1 MDKSLSTFNIVN
13 GICLYETRK
22 KDLHTL
28 LVKESKEVFDYEGDV
43 EMEAGLV
50 KFEYE
55 PSIALNMDYDSSITI
70 VRTIKYMLK
79 HDIMLWDKTQGI
91 SKLFVLTMRFRDD
104 GGFKVVICFNSK
116 EENKGGDYYVS

>member
-1 MDKSLSTFNIVN
+1 M
-13 GICLYETRK
+13 
-22 KDLHTL
+22 HTL

-43 EMEAGLV
+43 EMKADLV

-70 VRTIKYMLK
+70 VRAIKYMLK
-79 HDIMLWDKTQGI
+79 HDIMLWDKIQGI

-104 GGFKVVICFNSK
+104 GGFKVVIYFNSK
-116 EENKGGDYYVS
+116 EDNKGCD

>member
-13 GICLYETRK
+13 GIRLYETIK

-28 LVKESKEVFDYEGDV
+28 LVKESREVFDYEGNIEIEAERV
-43 EMEAGLV
+43 E
-50 KFEYE
+50 FEYD
-55 PSIALNMDYDSSITI
+55 PSIAFNMDYDSSITI

-104 GGFKVVICFNSK
+104 GGFKVVIYFNSK
-116 EENKGGDYYVS
+116 EENKGGN

>member
-13 GICLYETRK
+13 GIRLYETIK

-79 HDIMLWDKTQGI
+79 HDIMLWGKTQGI
-91 SKLFVLTMRFRDD
+91 TKLFVLTMRFRDD
-104 GGFKVVICFNSK
+104 GRFKVVIYFNSK
-116 EENKGGDYYVS
+116 EENKGDE

>member
-13 GICLYETRK
+13 GIRLYETIK
-22 KDLHTL
+22 KDLYTL

-43 EMEAGLV
+43 EMDADWVE
-50 KFEYE
+50 FEYE
-55 PSIALNMDYDSSITI
+55 PSIALNMDYDSSIII
-70 VRTIKYMLK
+70 VRMIKYILK

-104 GGFKVVICFNSK
+104 GGFKVVIYFNSK
-116 EENKGGDYYVS
+116 EENKGGN

>member
-1 MDKSLSTFNIVN
+1 MDKCLSTFNIVN
-13 GICLYETRK
+13 GIRLYETIK
-22 KDLHTL
+22 KDLYTL

-43 EMEAGLV
+43 EMEEERV

-55 PSIALNMDYDSSITI
+55 PSIALNIDYDSSITI
-70 VRTIKYMLK
+70 VRMIKYMLK

-104 GGFKVVICFNSK
+104 GGFKVVIYFNSK
-116 EENKGGDYYVS
+116 EENKGDD

>member
-1 MDKSLSTFNIVN
+1 MNKSLSTFNIVN
-13 GICLYETRK
+13 GIRLYETIK

-43 EMEAGLV
+43 EMEADLV

-104 GGFKVVICFNSK
+104 GGFKVVIYFNSK
-116 EENKGGDYYVS
+116 EENKGGE

>member
-13 GICLYETRK
+13 GIRLYETIK

-28 LVKESKEVFDYEGDV
+28 LVKESREVFDYEGNV
-43 EMEAGLV
+43 EIEAERV
-50 KFEYE
+50 EFEYD
-55 PSIALNMDYDSSITI
+55 PSIAFNLDYDSSITI

-104 GGFKVVICFNSK
+104 GGFKVVIYFNSK
-116 EENKGGDYYVS
+116 EENKGGE

>member
-13 GICLYETRK
+13 GIHLYETIK

-28 LVKESKEVFDYEGDV
+28 LVKESREVFDYEGNV
-43 EMEAGLV
+43 EIEAERV
-50 KFEYE
+50 EFEYD
-55 PSIALNMDYDSSITI
+55 PSIAFNMDYDSSITI

-104 GGFKVVICFNSK
+104 GGFKVVIYFNSK
-116 EENKGGDYYVS
+116 EENKGGN

>member
-13 GICLYETRK
+13 GIRLYETIK
-22 KDLHTL
+22 KDLYTL
-28 LVKESKEVFDYEGDV
+28 LVKESREVFDYEGNV
-43 EMEAGLV
+43 EMESERV
-50 KFEYE
+50 EFEYE
-55 PSIALNMDYDSSITI
+55 PSIAINMDYDSSITI

-104 GGFKVVICFNSK
+104 GGFKVVIYFNSK
-116 EENKGGDYYVS
+116 EENKGGN

>member
-13 GICLYETRK
+13 GIRLYETIK

-28 LVKESKEVFDYEGDV
+28 LVKESREVFDYEGNI
-43 EMEAGLV
+43 EMESERV
-50 KFEYE
+50 EFEYE
-55 PSIALNMDYDSSITI
+55 PSIAINMDYDSSITI

-79 HDIMLWDKTQGI
+79 HDIMLWGKTQGI

-104 GGFKVVICFNSK
+104 GGFKVVIYFNSK
-116 EENKGGDYYVS
+116 EENKGGN

>member
-13 GICLYETRK
+13 GIRLYETIK

-28 LVKESKEVFDYEGDV
+28 LVKESKEVFDYEGNV
-43 EMEAGLV
+43 EIEAERV
-50 KFEYE
+50 EFEYD
-55 PSIALNMDYDSSITI
+55 PSIAFNMDYDSSITI

-104 GGFKVVICFNSK
+104 GGFKVVIYFNSK
-116 EENKGGDYYVS
+116 EENKGDD

>member
-13 GICLYETRK
+13 GIRLYETIK

-28 LVKESKEVFDYEGDV
+28 LVKESKEVFDYDGN
-43 EMEAGLV
+43 V
-50 KFEYE
+50 KIETDRAEFEYE
-55 PSIALNMDYDSSITI
+55 PSIAINMDYDSSITI

-104 GGFKVVICFNSK
+104 GGFKVVIYFNSK
-116 EENKGGDYYVS
+116 EENKGGN

>member
-13 GICLYETRK
+13 GIRLYETIK

-28 LVKESKEVFDYEGDV
+28 LVKESREVFDYEGNV
-43 EMEAGLV
+43 EIEAERV
-50 KFEYE
+50 EFEYD
-55 PSIALNMDYDSSITI
+55 PSIAFNMDYDSSITI

-91 SKLFVLTMRFRDD
+91 TKLFVLTMRFRDD
-104 GGFKVVICFNSK
+104 GGFKVVIYFNSK
-116 EENKGGDYYVS
+116 EENKGGE

>member
-13 GICLYETRK
+13 GIRLYETIK

-28 LVKESKEVFDYEGDV
+28 LVKESREVFDYEGNV
-43 EMEAGLV
+43 EIEAERV
-50 KFEYE
+50 EFEYD
-55 PSIALNMDYDSSITI
+55 PSIAFNMDYDSSITI

-116 EENKGGDYYVS
+116 EENKGDD

>member
-1 MDKSLSTFNIVN
+1 MDKSLNTFNIVN
-13 GICLYETRK
+13 GIRLYETIK

-43 EMEAGLV
+43 EMEADLV

-70 VRTIKYMLK
+70 VRAIKYMLK

-104 GGFKVVICFNSK
+104 GGFKVVIYFNSK
-116 EENKGGDYYVS
+116 EENKGGN

>member
-13 GICLYETRK
+13 GIRLYETIK

-28 LVKESKEVFDYEGDV
+28 LVKESREVFDYEGNV
-43 EMEAGLV
+43 EIEAERV
-50 KFEYE
+50 EFEYD
-55 PSIALNMDYDSSITI
+55 PSIAFNMDYDSSITI

-79 HDIMLWDKTQGI
+79 NDIMLWDKTQGI

-104 GGFKVVICFNSK
+104 GGFKVVIYFNSK
-116 EENKGGDYYVS
+116 EENKGGN

>member
-1 MDKSLSTFNIVN
+1 MDKGLSTCNIVN
-13 GICLYETRK
+13 GIRLYETIK

-28 LVKESKEVFDYEGDV
+28 LVKESREIFDYEGNV
-43 EMEAGLV
+43 EIEAERV
-50 KFEYE
+50 EFEYD
-55 PSIALNMDYDSSITI
+55 PSIAFNMDYDSSITI

-104 GGFKVVICFNSK
+104 GGFKVVIYFNSK
-116 EENKGGDYYVS
+116 EENKGGN

>member
-13 GICLYETRK
+13 GIRLYETIK

-55 PSIALNMDYDSSITI
+55 PSIAINMDYDSSITI
-70 VRTIKYMLK
+70 VKTIKYMLR
-79 HDIMLWDKTQGI
+79 HDIMLWGKTQGI

-104 GGFKVVICFNSK
+104 GGFKVVIYFNSK
-116 EENKGGDYYVS
+116 EENKGGN

>member
-13 GICLYETRK
+13 GIRLYETIK

-28 LVKESKEVFDYEGDV
+28 LVKESREVFDYEGNV
-43 EMEAGLV
+43 EIEAERV
-50 KFEYE
+50 EFEYD
-55 PSIALNMDYDSSITI
+55 PSIAFNMDYDSSITI
-70 VRTIKYMLK
+70 VKTIKYMLK

-104 GGFKVVICFNSK
+104 GGFKVVIYFNSK
-116 EENKGGDYYVS
+116 EENKGGD

>member
-13 GICLYETRK
+13 GIHLYETIK
-22 KDLHTL
+22 TDLYTL
-28 LVKESKEVFDYEGDV
+28 LVKESREVFDYEGNV
-43 EMEAGLV
+43 EIEAERV
-50 KFEYE
+50 EFEYD
-55 PSIALNMDYDSSITI
+55 PSIAFNMDYDSSITI

-104 GGFKVVICFNSK
+104 GGFKVVIYFNSK
-116 EENKGGDYYVS
+116 EENKGGN

>member
-13 GICLYETRK
+13 GIRLYETIK

-43 EMEAGLV
+43 EMETDLV

-70 VRTIKYMLK
+70 VRAIKYMLK

-116 EENKGGDYYVS
+116 EENKGDD